1 MSISAVS
8 KTLQASPSP
17 IHMGLD
23 GFVWWVGVVEDRMD
37 PLHLGRARVRI
48 YAWHSENKNMI
59 PTENLPWAH
68 VMHPINGT
76 HGPVVP
82 PKEGTCVMG
91 FFMDGKEAE
100 HPVIMGIF
108 NGIPE
113 TVPPANQ
120 GFSDPGT
127 NVSERPAPPGQS
139 PTRYPA
145 QVNEP
150 TTPRLTR
157 NEDVEDGSGAT
168 YLEVR
173 DVSRV
178 TTMTA
183 TALIPEVASLARTI
197 TLPIPVLGSALSSL
211 SGGLSSALSGVTGS
225 LTGSLAG
232 LTGSIS
238 GSLTGAVSG
247 VSGQLTGQISNIT
260 SGATSRLG
268 AAISQ
273 RISGLATSAI
283 NQATAQINNK
293 IISEVQNVDQTISE
307 AISPVTTAVNEIQ
320 TEIDN
325 VTFEAQ
331 KALSEIAETAGI
343 ALTAIEAINEA
354 GAVIEDLKNLGKKA
368 LEIENITGGFSVP
381 SNLPE
386 NVQAAVQ
393 ELGLSDLAN
402 FTSTSEPVW
411 QEPASPYNAKYP
423 YNIVTQTES
432 GHVLEVDDTP
442 GAERIHTRHRTGTY
456 QEMQPDGTMVTH
468 VFGNN
473 YHIVAKDNKVKIA
486 GVCDITIEGD
496 ANLLVKKDLR
506 TVVMGDAVWEFK
518 KNLRFTVG
526 QNMII
531 ENGGDLT
538 VGTTGMQTYA
548 ASMYNYL

>member
-1 MSISAVS
+1 
-8 KTLQASPSP
+8 
-17 IHMGLD
+17 MGLD

-37 PLHLGRARVRI
+37 PLHLGRARVRV

-108 NGIPE
+108 NGIPDQI
-113 TVPPANQ
+113 PSASQ

-127 NVSERPAPPGQS
+127 NVDSRPAPPGQE
-139 PTRYPA
+139 PTRYPKEI
-145 QVNEP
+145 NEP

-157 NEDVEDGSGAT
+157 NEDVKDGSATT
-168 YLEVR
+168 YLDVR
-173 DVSRV
+173 EASRV

-197 TLPIPVLGSALSSL
+197 TLPIPVLGGALSAL
-211 SGGLSSALSGVTGS
+211 SGGLSSALTGVTGS
-225 LTGSLAG
+225 LTGSLAS

-247 VSGQLTGQISNIT
+247 LSGQLTGQISNIT

-273 RISGLATSAI
+273 KISGLATSAI
-283 NQATAQINNK
+283 NEATAQINNK
-293 IISEVQNVDQTISE
+293 IISEVQKVDQAISE
-307 AISPVTTAVNEIQ
+307 AISPITSAVDELQ
-320 TEIDN
+320 ADIDN
-325 VTFEAQ
+325 ATFEAQ
-331 KALSEIAETAGI
+331 KALNEVAEVAGI
-343 ALTAIEAINEA
+343 GLTAIEVINEA

-368 LEIENITGGFSVP
+368 LEIENVAGGFTIS

-386 NVQAAVQ
+386 NVKKAAD
-393 ELGLSDLAN
+393 ELGLTELAN
-402 FTSTSEPVW
+402 FSSTSEPVW

-423 YNIVTQTES
+423 YNMVTQTES
-432 GHVLEVDDTP
+432 GHVIEVDDTP
-442 GAERIHTRHRTGTY
+442 GAERIHTRHRKGTY

-473 YHIVAKDNKVKIA
+473 YHIVAKDEFIKIA
-486 GVCDITIEGD
+486 GVCNITIEGD

-506 TVVMGDAVWEFK
+506 GVVMGDAVWEYK
-518 KNLRFTVG
+518 KNLRLTVG
-526 QNMII
+526 QNLII
-531 ENGGDLT
+531 ENGGDFT
-538 VGTTGMQTYA
+538 HGSTGMQTWA
-548 ASMYNYL
+548 SSMYNYL